1 MRKKMLMSFCAFA
14 LTIMVGFA
22 QSSTVT
28 GKVVDDKGSP
38 LNGASVIEKGTRNG
52 TSAGSDGSFSIKVKT
67 GAILVISALGYE
79 NKSIAAS
86 SSNLQIQLVT
96 DVKALSEV
104 VVTGSGTAT
113 SKRKLGIAVESI
125 KADKLPVVPAAGID
139 QALIGKIPGAQISSV
154 SGNPGDQVNIVLR
167 GINTVQGG
175 TRPMI
180 LLDGAEV
187 PFSSLT
193 NIDMTTVER
202 VEVVQ
207 GAASAALY
215 GAQGANGVIQI
226 FSKKGARGKI
236 SINVS
241 SGYADNS
248 FINAGGFGK
257 AKLHPYLTDAS
268 GNLIAAN
275 TGSGYTAGSPLF
287 INHATGTIQGS
298 GSIAYRYG
306 SNNLGGLPAAPGET
320 QNYTRYGIL
329 DPRNVSDQAYKG
341 NLPYYDHFAQVFTG
355 STNIN
360 NSVNISGG
368 GDKVDFLVS
377 FANNHSTSPF
387 LKNNGFLD
395 RSNLTANIGVE
406 LFKNFTI
413 RAITS
418 LAYINNTMH
427 PGLGA
432 PGGYGFGQGG
442 SNAGVGSVY
451 GFLNTSPF
459 YSLQD
464 TIVGGYSPVY
474 QKASFLSVNAGNP
487 FYQMEYTKGDSKQY
501 NIGQNFEANYKVN
514 RFLSLNAKY
523 GINYKN
529 ENDIWTYYNQSLNNS
544 SNYYSSWAASYNGAD
559 NTGEMLNYQ
568 YSNTTQNFNALAT
581 INTDFQRD
589 FNLKIPI
596 TTTTQVGY
604 DFRKKQY
611 KEFDTRGSSLPLNP
625 PFNFNATQSQYII
638 ADYVQPFVTYGFLV
652 DQKIDFGNYGGISG
666 GVRSDYSSAFG
677 AGTKPFTFPHYNGYF
692 NLQSLKFWDKI
703 ANVIPSVKLRAA
715 YGQAGIQPGAF
726 DRYPTLQA
734 QPMGNELTYTNNPSQ
749 KNPNLGVEVSS
760 ETEYGTDLSV
770 NLNNKGN
777 WFKSVNLSFSVWNRH
792 TDNAIFYQNVPPS
805 TGASS
810 LLTNAIAMSSNGWQL
825 GVNIPVLAN
834 KNFTWDFTTNL
845 SHQTSVID
853 AVQGGDIPL
862 TTGAGST
869 GLVLTA
875 GRKIGEIYGYH
886 ALTSI
891 TQTRADGKTPFIAPS
906 AQSNYEIVQGRV
918 VNKTTKAIFF
928 SDEASSLGDPNPTI
942 TASFINSFN
951 YKGIFTLGFQ
961 FDWING
967 SHLYNQTNEWMYRDG
982 ISSDY
987 AKPVTINGQTGAYTA
1002 YYASAYYALGNTAKG
1017 VGNNVTKDYFYNDA
1031 SFVRLRNVSFGVDFA
1046 RFAKQNWLKKCQ
1058 LVFSGRNL
1066 LTFTKYGGMDP
1077 EISSGSSN
1085 SAFDRGIDHSTIP
1098 NMKSYQV
1105 TLNLG
1110 F

>member
-1 MRKKMLMSFCAFA
+1 MLMSICAFA
-14 LTIMVGFA
+14 MTILVGLA
-22 QSSTVT
+22 QTSTVT

-38 LNGASVIEKGTRNG
+38 VNGASVLEKGTRNG
-52 TSAGSDGSFSIKVKT
+52 VSANTDGTFSIKVKS
-67 GAILVISALGYE
+67 GASLVFTALGFE
-79 NKSIAAS
+79 NKTMTAS
-86 SSNLQIQLVT
+86 SSNLMVQLIT

-104 VVTGSGTAT
+104 VVTGSGVAT
-113 SKRKLGIAVESI
+113 SKRRLGISVESI
-125 KADKLPVVPAAGID
+125 KADKLPIVPAAGID

-180 LLDGAEV
+180 LLDGTEV
-187 PFSSLT
+187 PFANLSTL
-193 NIDMTTVER
+193 DMTTVER

-226 FSKKGARGKI
+226 FSKKGVKGKI

-248 FINAGGFGK
+248 FINAGNFGK
-257 AKLHPYLTDAS
+257 ASLHPYLTDAS
-268 GNLIAAN
+268 GNIISAN
-275 TGSGYTAGSPLF
+275 NSGGYTAGSPVT
-287 INHATGTIQGS
+287 INPSTGTILGS

-306 SNNLGGLPAAPGET
+306 NNNLAGSPAAQSEGP
-320 QNYTRYGIL
+320 NYTRYGIL
-329 DPRNVSDQAYKG
+329 DPRNVNDQTYKG
-341 NLPYYDHFAQVFTG
+341 NLKYYDHFAQVFTG
-355 STNIN
+355 SQSIN

-377 FANNHSTSPF
+377 YANNHSTSPF
-387 LKNNGFLD
+387 VKNNGYLD
-395 RSNLTANIGVE
+395 RHNLTANIGIE
-406 LFKNFTI
+406 LFKNFTV

-418 LAYINNTMH
+418 LAVVNNTMH

-432 PGGYGFGQGG
+432 PGGQGFGQGT

-464 TIVGGYSPVY
+464 TIVGGYYPVY

-487 FYQMEYTKGDSKQY
+487 YYQIQNTKGDSKQY
-501 NIGQNFEANYKVN
+501 NLAQNFEANYKIN
-514 RFLSLNAKY
+514 RFVTFNAKY

-544 SNYYSSWAASYNGAD
+544 SNFYSSWAAAYNSAD
-559 NTGEMLNYQ
+559 NTGEMVNYQ
-568 YSNTTQNFNALAT
+568 YSNIKQNFSAVAT

-589 FNLKIPI
+589 FKLKLPI
-596 TTTTQVGY
+596 TTTTQIGY
-604 DFRKKQY
+604 DYRKNQY

-625 PFNFNATQSQYII
+625 PFNFNATSNQYII
-638 ADYVQPFVTYGFLV
+638 TDYVQPSVTYGYLV
-652 DQKIDFGNYGGISG
+652 DQKFDFGNYGGITA
-666 GVRSDYSSAFG
+666 GVRTDYSSTFG
-677 AGTKPFTFPHYNGYF
+677 AGSSPFTFPHYNGYL
-692 NLQSLKFWDKI
+692 NLQSFKFWDKV
-703 ANVIPSVKLRAA
+703 ASVIPAIKFRAA
-715 YGQAGIQPGAF
+715 YGKAGIQPGAF
-726 DRYPTLQA
+726 DRYPTLNA
-734 QPMGNELTYTNNPSQ
+734 QPMGTELTYTNNPSQ
-749 KNPNLGVEVSS
+749 KNPNLNVEVSS
-760 ETEYGTDLSV
+760 ETEYGTDMSFNIL
-770 NLNNKGN
+770 NKGN
-777 WFKSVNLSFSVWNRH
+777 WFKSLNLSFSYWSRH

-810 LLTNAIAMSSNGWQL
+810 LLTNAIALSSKGWQL
-825 GVNIPVLAN
+825 GVNIPVFSN
-834 KNFTWDFTTNL
+834 KNLTWDLTTNL

-875 GRKIGEIYGYH
+875 GRRIGEIYGYH

-891 TQTRADGKTPFIAPS
+891 TQLRADGKTPFIAV
-906 AQSNYEIVQGRV
+906 ANQGKYEIVQGRV
-918 VNKTTKAIFF
+918 VNSFSKAIFF
-928 SDEASSLGDPNPTI
+928 SDEAASLGDPNPTI
-942 TASFINSFN
+942 VASFINSVN
-951 YKGIFTLGFQ
+951 YKGIFSFNFQ

-967 SHLYNQTNEWMYRDG
+967 SHLYNQTTEWMYRDG
-982 ISSDY
+982 ISNDFQ
-987 AKPVTINGQTGAYTA
+987 KPVTINGQTAAYTA

-1017 VGNNVTKDYFYNDA
+1017 VGNNVTKDYFYYDA
-1031 SFVRLRNVSFGVDFA
+1031 SFVRLRNVSLGVDLA
-1046 RFAKQNWLKKCQ
+1046 KYVKQNWLKKCQ
-1058 LVFSGRNL
+1058 LVLSGRNL
-1066 LTFTKYGGMDP
+1066 LTFTKYPGMDP